1 MRINPNVSLPAL
13 TDSSPQTEWSLELT
27 DPSPAW
33 LPGLTFSLRHPQTG
47 QLLSSSQE
55 VLSSTSGLGELE
67 GLEVREVA
75 GTGAS
80 TGDLAATWRM
90 VAFRAPALGGSLSF
104 S

>member
-1 MRINPNVSLPAL
+1 MSLPAL
-13 TDSSPQTEWSLELT
+13 TEVLPQTEWSLELT
-27 DPSPAW
+27 SPSPAW

-55 VLSSTSGLGELE
+55 VLSSTSGLELVE

-80 TGDLAATWRM
+80 TGDLAATWR
-90 VAFRAPALGGSLSF
+90 VLAFRAPALGGSLSL
-104 S
+104 SLSQ